1 MATALGV
8 LHLDVV
14 VSDAMSLKDK
24 RRIVKSFLDR
34 TRARHNVSV
43 ALVEGADSLRR
54 ATLAVAMIGSDLR
67 YVQGGLQKIA
77 NAAEEHR
84 GMVVVSSDIEML

>member
-34 TRARHNVSV
+34 TRSRHNVSV
-43 ALVEGADSLRR
+43 AQVEGADLLRR
-54 ATLAVAMIGSDLR
+54 ATLAVAMIGSDVR
-67 YVQGGLQKIA
+67 YVQGGLQRIA

-84 GMVVVSSDIEML
+84 GMVVVSSEIELL